1 MSTLAER
8 LKEAMSD
15 AGVTAADLARATGAK
30 APSVHKWVHGQTKNI
45 RGANLVASAQLLN
58 VNEAWLADGHGPK
71 ARNSVPDAWPFPTIK
86 PSDFAQLSQADKDDV
101 VALIETKIAR
111 LHKGGT
117 TKSA

>member
-8 LKEAMSD
+8 LTEAMSD
-15 AGVTAADLARATGAK
+15 TGITAADLARATGAK

-45 RGANLVASAQLLN
+45 RGANLVAAAQLLE

-71 ARNSVPDAWPFPTIK
+71 KRHAAPASWPFPTISV
-86 PSDFAQLSQADKDDV
+86 SDFDQLSQADKDDI

-111 LHKGGT
+111 LRKT
-117 TKSA
+117 ASPRSA